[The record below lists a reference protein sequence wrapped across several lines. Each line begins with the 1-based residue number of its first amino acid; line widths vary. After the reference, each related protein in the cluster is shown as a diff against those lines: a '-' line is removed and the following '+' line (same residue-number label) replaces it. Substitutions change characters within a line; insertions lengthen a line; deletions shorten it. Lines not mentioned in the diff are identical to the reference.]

1 MSGPGSPAACHHRA
15 GKAYE
20 TLALR
25 ARGAG
30 ASLVQVYSSLAYGG
44 PAVVPRM
51 KRELAAC
58 LHRDGFPSVAA
69 AVGADHRK

>member
-1 MSGPGSPAACHHRA
+1 MPGSWWQHEMELESVAARV
-15 GKAYE
+15 
-20 TLALR
+20 
-25 ARGAG
+25 G

-58 LHRDGFPSVAA
+58 LRRDGYGSMAE
-69 AVGADHRK
+69 AVGADHRKPGRA